1 MQRVSDT
8 PNANNGISQF
18 RTNNEAG
25 ENEKELIRG
34 RSKADIKSESSAN
47 APSPTLHDDAQ
58 SDYSGTMKFSNTAFY
73 RGRVESDAVSVDSA
87 QEVVFASSSLSILI
101 DSSSQ
106 VNAALKYFQR
116 APVLQPITS
125 DADLTKLMSAIETVA
140 SEKKESVR
148 SEDLALQELETQM
161 WLLEKQYKED
171 AEELRR
177 AYTAKQQILETSLK
191 KLRQELRRSNPS
203 LSRLKAEMNLG

>member
-1 MQRVSDT
+1 MQRVSDVS
-8 PNANNGISQF
+8 NANSQF
-18 RTNNEAG
+18 RGSNEIG

-34 RSKADIKSESSAN
+34 RSKADMKSEMPAN
-47 APSPTLHDDAQ
+47 VPSPTPLQSLEDDVQ
-58 SDYSGTMKFSNTAFY
+58 SDYSGTMKFSNTAFH
-73 RGRVESDAVSVDSA
+73 RGRVESDAVSVDST
-87 QEVVFASSSLSILI
+87 QEVWTLLHAPLTSSPHH
-101 DSSSQ
+101 Q

-125 DADLTKLMSAIETVA
+125 DADLTKLMSAIETIA

-203 LSRLKAEMNLG
+203 LSRLKAEMNIG